1 MMRIMRYVEEQDMVY
16 NRNLRPDKSSKTYIS
31 DSICHSAARMS
42 ETVDAK
48 VIIGMTRSG
57 YTAFMV
63 SSFRPKAKIMIFTD
77 NEDLLN
83 ILSISWGVHAFY
95 YDKFV
100 STDQTVTDVI
110 EILKTK
116 SVIAKG
122 DVVINTGTMPLHK
135 QGRANFVK
143 VTIVE

>member
-1 MMRIMRYVEEQDMVY
+1 MA
-16 NRNLRPDKSSKTYIS
+16 KTG
-31 DSICHSAARMS
+31 SAKASRMS

-77 NEDLLN
+77 SEDLLN

-100 STDQTVTDVI
+100 STDQSINDVI

-116 SVIAKG
+116 SIIAKG

-143 VTIVE
+143 VTVVE